1 MWVSRHVGLRGSN
14 REFSMAMIPTALYP
28 SLLYISI
35 HVYTSFMW
43 SPASGQVD
51 TIYSRYGTRRS
62 PPSPPL
68 RLPSD
73 PHPQHFSRT
82 PHKALSLLVCC
93 PSSTSRAT
101 SGRRLRDNLAHTA
114 RIGQEYRKRTRE
126 QYFIRRRQLQNLGN
140 YGALTRRR
148 DRGEDLID
156 RAPSAP

>member
-14 REFSMAMIPTALYP
+14 LEFSMAMIPTALYP

-73 PHPQHFSRT
+73 PHPRRFLRT
-82 PHKALSLLVCC
+82 PCRALALLVCY
-93 PSSTSRAT
+93 PGSTFQAT
-101 SGRRLRDNLAHTA
+101 NDRRLQTNEQTLSESVVKGRNALENRILSVGVSSKIWAIMA
-114 RIGQEYRKRTRE
+114 R
-126 QYFIRRRQLQNLGN
+126 
-140 YGALTRRR
+140 
-148 DRGEDLID
+148 
-156 RAPSAP
+156 